1 MIYGDLQDKMMQ
13 ACEATSAPVRKAPAA
28 SIGNRPEVGCPN

>member
-13 ACEATSAPVRKAPAA
+13 ACEATSAPVKTAA
-28 SIGNRPEVGCPN
+28 AVVFDHSRTPGF